1 MPTTLDL
8 LSSRPAT
15 LPQAQGGWFL
25 TDGGIE
31 TTLIYHEGIELPE
44 FAAFVLLESAAGR
57 ETLARY
63 YRRYLDI
70 AAASPGAGFVL
81 ESPTWRAGRDWCQ
94 RLGLDDAA
102 MRRMNGE
109 AVVLMQR
116 LRDAY
121 AGALDGAIVVS
132 GCIGPRGDG
141 YQPGQPMS
149 GDDALQAHRPQAQA
163 LAEAGV
169 DMLSAMTMATSGEA
183 IGVARAAAAL
193 GLPCAISFTVETDGR
208 LPSGETLD
216 EAIARTDG
224 EAGAAPAYYM
234 LNCAH
239 PTHFEAVL
247 AQGGAWRQRIR
258 GLRANASRCSHAE
271 LDAMTT
277 LDAGD
282 PDELAGGYRRLRE
295 PLAALNVLGGCCG
308 TDHRHV
314 AAIAAAWQ
322 AAGAA

>member
-1 MPTTLDL
+1 MHA
-8 LSSRPAT
+8 RT
-15 LPQAQGGWFL
+15 LPQTGGGWFL

-44 FAAFVLLESAAGR
+44 FAAFVLLESATGR
-57 ETLARY
+57 ETLSRY

-81 ESPTWRAGRDWCQ
+81 ESPTWRAGRDWCAK
-94 RLGLDDAA
+94 LGLDEAA
-102 MRRMNGE
+102 MRRLNAA
-109 AVVLMQR
+109 AVALMQQ

-121 AGALDGAIVVS
+121 AGALDGALVVS

-141 YQPGQPMS
+141 YQPGQPVS
-149 GDDALQAHRPQAQA
+149 GDDALQAHWPQAQA
-163 LAEAGV
+163 LGEAGV
-169 DMLSAMTMATSGEA
+169 DMLGAITMTTSGEA
-183 IGVARAAAAL
+183 IGVARAAAEL

-208 LPSGETLD
+208 LPSGETLE
-216 EAIARTDG
+216 EAIARTDA
-224 EAGAAPAYYM
+224 EAGVAPAYYM

-239 PTHFEAVL
+239 PMHFDAVL
-247 AQGGAWRQRIR
+247 ARGGDWRQRIR

-277 LDAGD
+277 LDDGD
-282 PDELAGGYRRLRE
+282 PEELAGHYRRLRT
-295 PLAALNVLGGCCG
+295 PLPALNVLGGCCG

-322 AAGAA
+322 AATRPQ

>member
-1 MPTTLDL
+1 MTT
-8 LSSRPAT
+8 AT
-15 LPQAQGGWFL
+15 LPQLDGGWFL

-44 FAAFVLLESAAGR
+44 FAAFVLLESEAGR
-57 ETLARY
+57 ETLAKY
-63 YRRYLDI
+63 YGRYLEI

-81 ESPTWRAGRDWCQ
+81 ESPTWRAGRDWCA

-102 MRRMNGE
+102 MRRLNAA
-109 AVVLMQR
+109 AVALMHR
-116 LRDAY
+116 LRDAH
-121 AGALDGAIVVS
+121 AGSLDGPIVVS

-149 GDDALQAHRPQAQA
+149 GDDAMRAHLPQARA

-169 DMLSAMTMATSGEA
+169 DMLGAITMTTSGEA
-183 IGVARAAAAL
+183 LGVARAAAEL

-208 LPSGETLD
+208 LPSGESLA
-216 EAIARTDG
+216 EAIAATDDG
-224 EAGAAPAYYM
+224 SARAPAYYM

-239 PTHFEAVL
+239 PTHFESVL
-247 AQGGAWRQRIR
+247 AEGGAWRQRIR

-277 LDAGD
+277 LDDGD
-282 PDELAGGYRRLRE
+282 PQELAGRYRRLRE
-295 PLAALNVLGGCCG
+295 PLPALNVLGGCCG

-322 AAGAA
+322 GVTAPA

>member
-1 MPTTLDL
+1 
-8 LSSRPAT
+8 
-15 LPQAQGGWFL
+15 
-25 TDGGIE
+25 
-31 TTLIYHEGIELPE
+31 
-44 FAAFVLLESAAGR
+44 VLLESAAGR

-81 ESPTWRAGRDWCQ
+81 ESPTWLAGRDWC
-94 RLGLDDAA
+94 RKLGLDEAA
-102 MRRMNGE
+102 MRRLIAEGVALMNT
-109 AVVLMQR
+109 

-121 AGALDGAIVVS
+121 AGAIDGAIVVS

-141 YQPGQPMS
+141 YQPGQAMS
-149 GDDALQAHRPQAQA
+149 GEDAMQAHLPQARA
-163 LAEAGV
+163 LA
-169 DMLSAMTMATSGEA
+169 
-183 IGVARAAAAL
+183 AAEL

-208 LPSGETLD
+208 LPSGETLA
-216 EAIARTDG
+216 EAIARTD
-224 EAGAAPAYYM
+224 EAGGMPPAYYM

-247 AQGGAWRQRIR
+247 ARGGDWRARIR

-277 LDAGD
+277 LDDGD
-282 PDELAGGYRRLRE
+282 PQDLAGHYRRLRG
-295 PLAALNVLGGCCG
+295 PLPALNVLGGCCG

-314 AAIAAAWQ
+314 AAVSTAWRS
-322 AAGAA
+322 A